1 MVIQTMLG
9 VVLVAL
15 TCMFVALSIRAASN
29 KAGSKKGGS
38 FLIGALVSLLLFVTV
53 PFSVFSISTGE
64 TGVVKVFGEAKELLS
79 PGIHFRLWLTSTVE
93 RYDLKTREIKLD
105 FQAYSKDAQTVT
117 GLLSVQF
124 QLNPDEIMAINRE
137 YGSIDVLEKKLEAI
151 TIERAKSVFADKGAM
166 MIVET
171 RSSLSGD
178 IEQRIAPVLPQ
189 YHVSLTTVALS
200 DIEFNAA
207 FESAVEQKMIAEQEK
222 LRAEYD
228 KERAI
233 IKAEEQLAVAEREAQ
248 AVIQRAHGD
257 AEALTVMQDAW
268 SSLAPEVK
276 DAMLRQMF
284 YEKWNGI
291 LPEVMAGDNLDL
303 ILGGYGK

>member
-1 MVIQTMLG
+1 MVIQTMLA
-9 VVLVAL
+9 VVLLAL
-15 TCMFVALSIRAASN
+15 VCVFISLSIRAASN
-29 KAGSKKGGS
+29 KTGTKKGVPL
-38 FLIGALVSLLLFVTV
+38 LIGALVSILLFVTV

-117 GLLSVQF
+117 GQLSVQF
-124 QLNPDEIMAINRE
+124 QLKPDEIMEINRE
-137 YGSIDVLEKKLEAI
+137 FGSIDTLEKKLEAI

-189 YHVSLTTVALS
+189 YHVSLTMVALA
-200 DIEFNAA
+200 DIEFNTA

-257 AEALTVMQDAW
+257 AEALTVMQNAW